1 MTVEVKAEETQ
12 VAEVLVSEE
21 EVNKKVEK
29 EIDEAKPRVVE
40 KSSSYKE

>member
-29 EIDEAKPRVVE
+29 EIDEAN
-40 KSSSYKE
+40 